1 MDEAPSVLPPHSLP
15 PSPSI
20 SHTPSFPPPLSHTLW
35 VSPHSLFW
43 FISLRHLVL
52 LPFPLFFFLH
62 PSLHPHVF
70 SFLLPL
76 HLSLFL
82 LYLPCRCLVSSV
94 PFKSRQME
102 RQALSPSSGPNDLF
116 LTMGPN
122 GPQIIN
128 DEGSME
134 RWAAERIR
142 EGEVGVG
149 GELLSFTLSA
159 SLFFALAHQLTWCE
173 FSPLN

>member
-1 MDEAPSVLPPHSLP
+1 MDEARSP

-20 SHTPSFPPPLSHTLW
+20 SHTPSFPPPPYLTLFR
-35 VSPHSLFW
+35 SPHSLFW

-62 PSLHPHVF
+62 HSLHPHVF

-102 RQALSPSSGPNDLF
+102 RQALSPSSGSNDLF

-142 EGEVGVG
+142 EGEGG

-159 SLFFALAHQLTWCE
+159 SVFCCCTPINLMWI
-173 FSPLN
+173 FSSKLGR

>member
-1 MDEAPSVLPPHSLP
+1 MDEAPSALPPRSLP
-15 PSPSI
+15 PSSSI
-20 SHTPSFPPPLSHTLW
+20 SHTPSFPPPPYLTLFR
-35 VSPHSLFW
+35 SSRSLFW

-52 LPFPLFFFLH
+52 LPFPLFFFLC
-62 PSLHPHVF
+62 PLLHPHVF
-70 SFLLPL
+70 SFLLLLPL

-134 RWAAERIR
+134 R
-142 EGEVGVG
+142 
-149 GELLSFTLSA
+149 
-159 SLFFALAHQLTWCE
+159 
-173 FSPLN
+173 